1 MAAPVAKF
9 PNKQQGVPLD
19 NPLEFLPLTQ
29 VNIRQNLPRLL
40 RQLLSYDLQ
49 RQKKYET
56 LAHALYTP
64 QAQFQ
69 YPGAALYGVDNIIQF
84 WNGFLIGT
92 LLRVNT
98 CSWLT
103 RFTPNR

>member
-1 MAAPVAKF
+1 MAAPVETF
-9 PNKQQGVPLD
+9 PNKQQGVSLD
-19 NPLEFLPLTQ
+19 NPLEFLPLTKA
-29 VNIRQNLPRLL
+29 NIRQNLPRLL
-40 RQLLSYDLQ
+40 RQLFSYDLQ

-69 YPGAALYGVDNIIQF
+69 YPGAALYGADNIIQF

-92 LLRVNT
+92 VRSVNA
-98 CSWLT
+98 CVWLT
-103 RFTPNR
+103 CCNPK